1 MNIIY
6 FISDVCVGCGGCRS
20 VCPAG
25 CISGVSHPL
34 VIDTG
39 KCVRCGRCFSACPL
53 RAIKKLSVKAERNE
67 AE

>member
-1 MNIIY
+1 
-6 FISDVCVGCGGCRS
+6 
-20 VCPAG
+20 
-25 CISGVSHPL
+25 